1 MPDYSLPA
9 IRYGEDNLDSIRSEM
24 QGEMSRV
31 ADFDRSTAGMEQ
43 LLVRAD
49 ALYSSFFEQ
58 AVISDASRISELFR
72 LYDMVLTQRATLSAM
87 LASAKELGSHGS
99 ALVDRN
105 PDRSNGKSRATRT
118 LTQGK
123 TSWLEP
129 ISELPSPELWF
140 ETLLAKKK
148 QEMKRDGI

>member
-9 IRYGEDNLDSIRSEM
+9 IRYGEDNLDAIRSEM

-31 ADFDRSTAGMEQ
+31 ADFDRSTAGMER

-49 ALYSSFFEQ
+49 ALYGSFFEQ

-99 ALVDRN
+99 ALVDKQ
-105 PDRSNGKSRATRT
+105 PPQEESTPRSTRT
-118 LTQGK
+118 VTVGGVSYIQAV
-123 TSWLEP
+123 SP
-129 ISELPSPELWF
+129 MPDPELWF
-140 ETLLAKKK
+140 ETLLAR
-148 QEMKRDGI
+148 KRGESRP